1 MPMSAS
7 AVVEHYRI
15 EDYRRWQGD
24 WELIHGIPLA
34 MSPSPGVRHQRVARR
49 LLRQLDEAL
58 DHCSQCE
65 AFHEIDV
72 ELSDDTVTRPDAIV
86 ICFEPEG
93 DRITRAPALIAEV
106 VSPKTARRDEQT
118 KFQLYRD
125 EGVGYYILL
134 YPNEAKAKVYQ
145 LIDGEYRKLGDF
157 QRESCPIDLPDCR
170 IELSFARLW
179 AR

>member
-1 MPMSAS
+1 
-7 AVVEHYRI
+7 V
-15 EDYRRWQGD
+15 
-24 WELIHGIPLA
+24 
-34 MSPSPGVRHQRVARR
+34 
-49 LLRQLDEAL
+49 
-58 DHCSQCE
+58 
-65 AFHEIDV
+65 
-72 ELSDDTVTRPDAIV
+72 IV
-86 ICFEPEG
+86 ICFEPDG

-157 QRESCPIDLPDCR
+157 QRESCPIGLPDCR
-170 IELSFARLW
+170 IELNFARLW